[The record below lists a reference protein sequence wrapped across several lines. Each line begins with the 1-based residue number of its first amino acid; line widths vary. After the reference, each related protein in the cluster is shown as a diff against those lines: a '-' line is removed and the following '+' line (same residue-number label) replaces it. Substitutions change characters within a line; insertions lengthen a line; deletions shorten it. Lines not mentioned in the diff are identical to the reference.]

1 MITKLM
7 EERLPP
13 KVQSILREFGRVG
26 DELHG
31 SVYAVGG
38 FVRDLLLRNHNLDV
52 DIVVEGDGIQFAEYF
67 AKRHPC
73 KIRVNRRFGTAVL
86 RLADNLKV
94 DIATARLEYL
104 PKGLHHQY
112 PGH

>member
-1 MITKLM
+1 LRAIGEDLASRSDSPSPLEVHKLYARKKMITKLM

-67 AKRHPC
+67 AKRFC
-73 KIRVNRRFGTAVL
+73 
-86 RLADNLKV
+86 
-94 DIATARLEYL
+94 
-104 PKGLHHQY
+104 
-112 PGH
+112 